1 MEQTNTYAF
10 GSFKLDTATQFLC
23 NEQTNITLT
32 PKVYRLLLFFLLHPG
47 RLISHQELFDKVW
60 DGRIVDDSALRLA
73 VNSLRKALQDDS
85 KTSYISTICKKG
97 YRFMAEVSV
106 SACHQTVKTREN
118 NPLQYRPK
126 TVAFPV
132 RHEHTQ
138 YLAELVQA
146 LQQTAS
152 GKRHLVFLHGEQS
165 IGKTA
170 MLDTFLAEIHH
181 PELSVLRTRCVKM
194 EGSTE
199 PFLPVLEAL
208 ERRCRESQGRLL
220 FEHLNY
226 LAPSWLHQM
235 LNVLSP
241 EELAALPP
249 KEVQVNTCLM
259 LREAADFFETLS
271 CNTTLILT

>member
-1 MEQTNTYAF
+1 
-10 GSFKLDTATQFLC
+10 
-23 NEQTNITLT
+23 
-32 PKVYRLLLFFLLHPG
+32 
-47 RLISHQELFDKVW
+47 
-60 DGRIVDDSALRLA
+60 
-73 VNSLRKALQDDS
+73 
-85 KTSYISTICKKG
+85 
-97 YRFMAEVSV
+97 MAEVSV
-106 SACHQTVKTREN
+106 SECQQTARASEN
-118 NPLQYRPK
+118 NPLHYRPK

-138 YLAELVQA
+138 DLAELVQA
-146 LQQTAS
+146 LQQTAN
-152 GKRHLVFLHGEQS
+152 GKRHLVFLHGEQR

-170 MLDTFLAEIHH
+170 MLDTFLAKIHH

-208 ERRCRESQGRLL
+208 ERRCRESEGSLL
-220 FEHLNY
+220 LEYLNL

-241 EELAALPP
+241 DQLALLPP

-259 LREAADFFETLS
+259 LREAADLFETLS
-271 CNTTLILT
+271 CNATFILILDNAHWSDEFTLDLLNFLMFRCSAAKLLIIVSYRSCEDGPGTRRIAEMREELSQRGLCQELAMQKLRG